1 MRSSSVRLLA
11 ALVLAVM
18 LAGAMHW
25 IGAGPDGSP
34 PTSHHAPSSTHGHDA
49 T

>member
-1 MRSSSVRLLA
+1 MRASSVRLLI

-18 LAGAMHW
+18 LAGTMHW
-25 IGAGPDGSP
+25 IGAGPDGNP
-34 PTSHHAPSSTHGHDA
+34 PTSHHARQTTHGHDA

>member
-1 MRSSSVRLLA
+1 MRASSIRLLA
-11 ALVLAVM
+11 VLVLAVM

-25 IGAGPDGSP
+25 IGAGPDGTA
-34 PTSHHAPSSTHGHDA
+34 PTTHHAPVSTHKHDA